1 MKILIAEDDPISRC
15 LLEASLAKWK
25 YEVVVAVNGA
35 EAWQALQVD
44 KPPQLAILDWMMPEL
59 DGPTVC
65 RKLRELKP
73 RDATYVILLTAR
85 TEKADI
91 VAGLEAGADDYLTKP
106 FNRDELK
113 ARLGVGLRLV
123 SLQRDLA
130 ERVRQL
136 EQALAQ
142 VKQLSGLLPIC
153 AWCKKVRNDQNFWL
167 QVEDYLSSHGDMR
180 FTHAVC
186 PECLVQMTAK
196 LKAEKGG
203 G

>member
-15 LLEASLAKWK
+15 LLEASLAKWQ
-25 YEVVVAVNGA
+25 YEVVVATDGA
-35 EAWQALQVD
+35 QAWQKLQAD
-44 KPPQLAILDWMMPEL
+44 DPPELAILDWMMPEL

-65 RKLRELKP
+65 RQLRALKP
-73 RDATYVILLTAR
+73 REATYVILLTAR

-113 ARLGVGLRLV
+113 ARLGVGVRLV
-123 SLQRDLA
+123 GLQRDLA

-136 EQALAQ
+136 EEALAQ

-167 QVEDYLSSHGDMR
+167 QVEDYLASHGDLR

-186 PECLVQMTAK
+186 PECLAQMAAK

-203 G
+203 